1 MTMPETALDST
12 DPLDLRRNLRVA
24 GPFDGRWVGAL
35 TVPLRIHDLSMG
47 GCLIQAYHEQAP
59 GRRFT
64 LEIELPDAGW
74 IEIEAESIYV
84 REGYGFAARFVAMPD
99 DTRASLE
106 QVIRRLHPLA
116 TAKTDD
122 KA

>member
-12 DPLDLRRNLRVA
+12 NRLDLRRDLRVA

-64 LEIELPDAGW
+64 LEIELPDEGW
-74 IEIEAESIYV
+74 IEIEAESLYV
-84 REGYGFAARFVAMPD
+84 REGYGFAVRFVSMTD
-99 DTRASLE
+99 DTRAALDR
-106 QVIRRLHPLA
+106 VIQQLDQQAR
-116 TAKTDD
+116 KTVE
-122 KA
+122 KR